1 MSDRDDLQPCDMI
14 MKGGLTS
21 GVVYPGTIRELAKS
35 HRFVNLGGASAG
47 AIGAAAAAACEYH
60 RLNQPDGTPGG
71 FERLDALPTELGQSM
86 LHMIQPAAPLARF
99 WDFVIDEMRRSG
111 EGGTGR
117 VAMLARLVLTATK
130 ARLVPALA
138 ITAAV
143 VIVAVLLALLGG
155 GWIAFAILAAVLALL
170 ALDAVL
176 VMRFLRDTKDAIEA
190 NNLGICDGHTPRPG
204 ATVAPITDWIDDLFS
219 ECATG
224 TKGTVLTIGDLW
236 GPEGVRAYRAAIDAG
251 TTNPVPPAVAR
262 TRSIDLQ
269 VMATNYSM
277 GRPHRFPLEMN
288 TFFWCERCWSSYFTD
303 AVLDRLKWNH
313 TPEEDGTTTI
323 EPIEPT
329 AHKCPEHP
337 GESLRYLPGEA
348 DLPLI
353 VGVRV
358 SLSFPLL
365 FSAVPFYTVDRNR
378 KSDQQGIERIW
389 LADGGMSS
397 NFPMHFF
404 DSLVPSR
411 PTFGISLEPEHP
423 DFPGQEVYCPT
434 TPRSGGHSLRITNVT
449 TLGAMLKAI
458 IKTMQN
464 WADNTLLTLPG
475 YRERVV
481 QVRLASDE
489 GGFNFTMPPETI
501 SELSRRGALAAE
513 KLEHFD
519 MDTHRWARYLSSMS
533 LLQGAVLRIDDVAAD
548 VEVGDPPVELNA
560 PSCEHRYMPPPSAE
574 WIERNQAGLAALRG
588 FATTL
593 RDELDEPF
601 GEHHPRPTPDLQVS
615 PRI

>member
-1 MSDRDDLQPCDMI
+1 MSDQDDLQPCDMI

-21 GVVYPGTIRELAKS
+21 GVVYPGTIRELAKT

-60 RLNQPDGTPGG
+60 RQTQPAGTPGG
-71 FERLDALPTELGQSM
+71 FERLDALPTELGESM

-99 WDFVIDEMRRSG
+99 WDFAIDEMRRSS
-111 EGGTGR
+111 GGSTGR
-117 VAMLARLVLTATK
+117 MPMLARLVLTATK
-130 ARLVPALA
+130 ARLVPALVA
-138 ITAAV
+138 TA
-143 VIVAVLLALLGG
+143 VILVVAVLVASLGG
-155 GWIAFAILAAVLALL
+155 GWTAFAVLTGLLALL

-176 VMRFLRDTKDAIEA
+176 VTRFLGDAKNAIEA

-224 TKGTVLTIGDLW
+224 TTGTVLTIGDLW
-236 GPEGVRAYRAAIDAG
+236 GPEGVRAYRGAIDAG

-262 TRSIDLQ
+262 SRSIDLQ
-269 VMATNYSM
+269 VIATNYSM
-277 GRPHRFPLEMN
+277 GRPHGFPLETN
-288 TFFWCERCWSSYFTD
+288 TFFWCEDCWSSYFTP
-303 AVLDRLKWNH
+303 AVLERLKWNH

-323 EPIEPT
+323 EGIEPSDRP
-329 AHKCPEHP
+329 CPLHP
-337 GESLRYLPGEA
+337 DQPLRYLPGEA

-378 KSDQQGIERIW
+378 KWGSQDIERVW

-423 DFPGQEVYCPT
+423 DFPGQEVYCPS
-434 TPRSGGHSLRITNVT
+434 TPRKGSNPLRITDVT
-449 TLGAMLKAI
+449 TIGAMLKAI

-481 QVRLASDE
+481 QVRLAPDE

-501 SELSRRGALAAE
+501 TALSQRGALAAE
-513 KLEHFD
+513 KLGDFD
-519 MDTHRWARYLSSMS
+519 MNTHRWARYLSSMS
-533 LLQGAVLRIDDVAAD
+533 LLQGAVLRIDDVATD
-548 VEVGDPPVELNA
+548 VEVGKPPVDLNEPSCDHQYMDPPSKA
-560 PSCEHRYMPPPSAE
+560 WA
-574 WIERNQAGLAALRG
+574 ERNEAGLAALQA

-593 RDELDEPF
+593 RDELNEPYS
-601 GEHHPRPTPDLQVS
+601 EHHPRPKPDLQVS